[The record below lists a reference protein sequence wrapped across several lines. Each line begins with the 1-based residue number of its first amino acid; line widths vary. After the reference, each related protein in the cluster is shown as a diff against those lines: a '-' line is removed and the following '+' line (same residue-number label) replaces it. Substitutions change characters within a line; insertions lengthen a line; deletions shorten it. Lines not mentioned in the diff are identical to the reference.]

1 MPKSVLINLASPDP
15 NVRLH
20 ALDYLSTI
28 DPKISVNHLLESM
41 GNMGETVCA
50 EALTIIEQQWAMEQ
64 YVMELTFSTTR
75 SEHDEL
81 IAKKP

>member
-15 NVRLH
+15 NVRLR
-20 ALDYLSTI
+20 ALDYWNTI
-28 DPKISVNHLLESM
+28 DPKISLNHLLESM
-41 GNMGETVCA
+41 ENMDERVRA

-81 IAKKP
+81 ITKKP